1 MKQLNNSGR
10 IRDVSTVAE
19 FTFETDVLVCGYG
32 GAGAAAA
39 LEAAAKG
46 VRVTVLERAS
56 AGGGSTAMSSC
67 EMYLGGSGGT
77 ALQKDLGIEDS
88 TENMIAYLEEALGVY
103 GDSEKIR
110 LYAEG
115 AAEHFDWVER
125 LGVSYKRAVFLER
138 TVVPLTDESLLY
150 TGNEKS
156 HPFNKVAEPV
166 PRGHVPSM
174 EGDEG
179 GKVFMGIIMQRV
191 IEAGVDVQNDTRV
204 IALLKDD
211 NGRICG
217 AIAKQDN
224 REINI
229 KVNRG
234 VVLATGGFVMNDEM
248 TNIYMPETRS
258 YCVPYGNTYDMGD
271 GILLGM
277 AAGGRAINMEQAFK
291 SFPLYPPAK
300 LTYGILVNKHGQRYI
315 NEDAY
320 LARLA
325 HFSCEQLDQKFY
337 LLVQEEDFEAS
348 YYLERAPIVA
358 TGETIAEIEAEAGM
372 PEGSLTQTVEFFN
385 RNAANGKDPIHHK
398 TAEWLKP
405 LTKPPFALV
414 EYSASE
420 MKAIIM
426 PGTQGPLIFTL
437 GGLETRPTGEVLNI
451 DGQVIPGL
459 FAAGRTTAGL
469 PRTAKGY
476 ASGMSVGDA
485 TFFGRLAGRAAAS
498 HPMPS
503 P

>member
-1 MKQLNNSGR
+1 MEQSNNSGR
-10 IRDVSTVAE
+10 VRDASSVTE
-19 FTFETDVLVCGYG
+19 FAFETDVLVCGYG

-39 LEAAAKG
+39 LEAVAGGA
-46 VRVTVLERAS
+46 RVMVLERAS

-77 ALQKDLGIEDS
+77 ALQKDLGVEDS
-88 TENMIAYLEEALGVY
+88 TENMIAYLEEALGAH
-103 GDSEKIR
+103 GDPEKIR

-115 AAEHFDWVER
+115 AAAHFDWVEG
-125 LGVSYKRAVFLER
+125 LGVSYKRAFFLER

-166 PRGHVPSM
+166 PRGHVPSK

-179 GKVFMGIIMQRV
+179 GKVFMDAIMQRV
-191 IEAGVDVQNDTRV
+191 TEAGVQVHNDARV
-204 IALLKDD
+204 VALIR
-211 NGRICG
+211 NEQGRICG
-217 AIAKQDN
+217 AVARQDN
-224 REINI
+224 REVNI

-234 VVLATGGFVMNDEM
+234 VVLTSGGFVMNEEM
-248 TNIYMPETRS
+248 TRTYMPETSS
-258 YCVPYGNTYDMGD
+258 YCVPYGNTYDLGD

-325 HFSCEQLDQKFY
+325 HYSCEQPEQKFY

-348 YYLERAPIVA
+348 HYLERSPIVA
-358 TGETIAEIEAEAGM
+358 TGETIAEVEQEAGM
-372 PEGSLTQTVEFFN
+372 PEGTLTQTVDFFN
-385 RNAANGKDPIHHK
+385 RHAVNGKDPIYHK

-405 LTKPPFALV
+405 LTKPPFALL
-414 EYSASE
+414 EYSAAE
-420 MKAIIM
+420 MKAVIM

-437 GGLETRPTGEVLNI
+437 GGLMTRPTGEVLSI
-451 DGQVIPGL
+451 DGEVIPGL

-485 TFFGRLAGRAAAS
+485 TFFGRLAGRAAALAEW
-498 HPMPS
+498 
-503 P
+503 

>member
-10 IRDVSTVAE
+10 VRAVDSVSE
-19 FTFETDVLVCGYG
+19 FEFETDVLVCGYG

-39 LEAAAKG
+39 LEAAALG
-46 VRVTVLERAS
+46 VRVTILERAS

-77 ALQKDLGIEDS
+77 ALQKDLGMEDS

-103 GDSEKIR
+103 GDPEKIR
-110 LYAEG
+110 LYSEG
-115 AAEHFDWVER
+115 AAEHFDWVEA
-125 LGVSYKRAVFLER
+125 LGVSYKRAMFLGR
-138 TVVPLTDESLLY
+138 TVVPLTDESLLF

-166 PRGHVPSM
+166 PRGHVPSK

-179 GKVFMGIIMQRV
+179 GKIFMDAIMQRV
-191 IEAGVDVQNDTRV
+191 TATGVEVENDTRV

-211 NGRICG
+211 VGRVCG
-217 AIAKQDN
+217 VVAKQDN

-229 KVNRG
+229 KVNRA
-234 VVLATGGFVMNDEM
+234 VVLTSGGFVMNEEM
-248 TNIYMPETRS
+248 TRTYMPETHA

-277 AAGGRAINMEQAFK
+277 AAGARAINMEQAFK

-300 LTYGILVNKHGQRYI
+300 LTFGILVNKHGQRYI

-325 HFSCEQLDQKFY
+325 HYSCEQPEQKFY

-348 YYLERAPIVA
+348 HYLERAPVIA
-358 TGETIAEIEAEAGM
+358 TGETIAEVELEAGM
-372 PEGSLTQTVEFFN
+372 PKGALTQTVDFFN
-385 RNAANGKDPIHHK
+385 RHATNGEDPIYHK
-398 TAEWLKP
+398 TVEWLKP
-405 LTKPPFALV
+405 LNKPPYALV
-414 EYSASE
+414 EYSATE
-420 MKAIIM
+420 MRAIIM
-426 PGTQGPLIFTL
+426 PSTQGPLIFTL
-437 GGLETRPTGEVLNI
+437 GGLETRPSGEVLNLEG
-451 DGQVIPGL
+451 DVIPGL

-469 PRTAKGY
+469 PRTSKGY

-485 TFFGRLAGRAAAS
+485 TFFGRLAGRAAARA
-498 HPMPS
+498 
-503 P
+503 